1 MRSLFTSTLDD
12 IKDTLRNTLSV
23 MTLEERI
30 NAINELRGVLHEL
43 SPFRDE
49 PVDYV
54 QWIPAEQVTAND
66 YNPNA
71 VAPPEMRLLYVSIRE
86 DHFTQP
92 IVSTHDAE
100 NNQYV
105 IIDGFH
111 RNRVGKEYR
120 DIRERLHGYL
130 PIVTTAKPIDERMA
144 STIRHNRARGK
155 HAVSPMSDLVAALY
169 RDGWPDDRIAKEL
182 GMELDEVLRL
192 KQITGL
198 PEIFADREYSKAWE

>member
-1 MRSLFTSTLDD
+1 MLSLFASTLDD
-12 IKDTLRNTLSV
+12 IKASMRDTLGAMDT
-23 MTLEERI
+23 EERI
-30 NAINELRGVLHEL
+30 EAINELRGVLHEL
-43 SPFRDE
+43 SPFRAE

-54 QWIPAEQVTAND
+54 QWVPAEQVTAND

-71 VAPPEMRLLYVSIRE
+71 VAPPEMRLLYISIRE

-92 IVSTHDAE
+92 IVSARDAE
-100 NNQYV
+100 NNHY
-105 IIDGFH
+105 IIVDGFH

-130 PIVTTAKPIDERMA
+130 PIVTTDKPLAERMA

-198 PEIFADREYSKAWE
+198 PEIFANREYSKAWE

>member
-1 MRSLFTSTLDD
+1 MRSLFISTLDD
-12 IKDTLRNTLSV
+12 IKDALRNTLSV

-54 QWIPAEQVTAND
+54 QWIPGEQVTAND

-100 NNQYV
+100 KNQY
-105 IIDGFH
+105 IIVDGFH

-130 PIVTTAKPIDERMA
+130 PIVTTDKPIDERMA

-198 PEIFADREYSKAWE
+198 PEIFANREYSKAWE

>member
-1 MRSLFTSTLDD
+1 MRSLFASTLDD
-12 IKDTLRNTLSV
+12 IKDAMRDTLSIMDV
-23 MTLEERI
+23 EERVA
-30 NAINELRGVLHEL
+30 AINELRGVLHEL
-43 SPFRDE
+43 SPFREE

-71 VAPPEMRLLYVSIRE
+71 VAPPEMRLLYISIRE

-92 IVSTHDAE
+92 IVSTHDIE
-100 NNQYV
+100 NNQY
-105 IIDGFH
+105 IIVDGFH

-130 PIVTTAKPIDERMA
+130 PIVTTDKPIDERMA